1 MQMTRFFS
9 SNQRCL
15 LLISNEDIH
24 LYSISSNCNQ
34 MERIWLRSYMPISYY
49 NNRCYRIFYSRF
61 CFLSV
66 TNLCMILIC
75 SRIKFTFRTG
85 HKNLQNFPSFL
96 FKWPFAFC
104 PPSFLLPNDLTRWQ
118 NNKIFIRFIQL
129 YIQRDIVKVHWELMK

>member
-1 MQMTRFFS
+1 MSYNGSVFIGLIIRISWSPLCSFAYANDKVFS

-34 MERIWLRSYMPISYY
+34 MERIWLRSYMSISYY

-66 TNLCMILIC
+66 TNLCTILMC

-104 PPSFLLPNDLTRWQ
+104 PPSFFLPNDLTR
-118 NNKIFIRFIQL
+118 
-129 YIQRDIVKVHWELMK
+129 